1 MFPLEVIVRNI
12 AAGSVVHRY
21 PFCEGEPL
29 DPPVIV
35 IDYKSDERHDPMLND
50 DLIYALGLATPES
63 RQIGAMALANEVLRE
78 PSISAASPWSTS
90 NSSSATMTVRSSS
103 AMRSVWTRWLWD
115 KETGASLDKD
125 VYRFS
130 KGDVRD
136 LCRRRGADTRAAPG
150 RSRVGS
156 YTPVHPPG

>member
-50 DLIYALGLATPES
+50 DLIYALGLATPEELD
-63 RQIGAMALANEVLRE
+63 QIKAMALAVNEVLRE
-78 PSISAASPWSTS
+78 YLDQRGITLVDFKLEFGHHDGEIVVGDEISMDS
-90 NSSSATMTVRSSS
+90 
-103 AMRSVWTRWLWD
+103 MRLWD

-130 KGDVRD
+130 KGDVMETYAGVAERI
-136 LCRRRGADTRAAPG
+136 LAPPLDD
-150 RSRVGS
+150 RV
-156 YTPVHPPG
+156 